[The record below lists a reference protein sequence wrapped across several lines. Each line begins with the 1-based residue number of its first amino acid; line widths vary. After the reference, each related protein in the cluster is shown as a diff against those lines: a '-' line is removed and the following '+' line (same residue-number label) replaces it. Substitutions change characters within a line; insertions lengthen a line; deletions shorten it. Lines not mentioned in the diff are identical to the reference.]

1 MSDSATLW
9 TVAHQAP
16 LCMGF
21 SRQEYWSG
29 LPCPPPGIH
38 ASPLHQKPLESNKCA
53 SSHGSTKPRARHI
66 LGKNKPHWMILNQ
79 LDEIILARG
88 CYKPQSIVFNY
99 YFKERWY
106 NSLSIFFK
114 LTESE
119 VQSSSLRSGALKVS
133 VQLHIIL
140 PILAHCLPSS
150 PLLSGVH
157 PLRKWRAV
165 T

>member
-1 MSDSATLW
+1 MSDSAILW

-119 VQSSSLRSGALKVS
+119 VQSSSLRSGALTRW
-133 VQLHIIL
+133 LHSWIL
-140 PILAHCLPSS
+140 PK
-150 PLLSGVH
+150 VQ
-157 PLRKWRAV
+157 RRAN
-165 T
+165 TYLTQTLTENSRRR